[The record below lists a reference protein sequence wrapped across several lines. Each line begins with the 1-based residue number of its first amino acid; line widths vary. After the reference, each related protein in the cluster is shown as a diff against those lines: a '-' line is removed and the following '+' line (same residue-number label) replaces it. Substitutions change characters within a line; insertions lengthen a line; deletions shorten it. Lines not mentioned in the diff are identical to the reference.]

1 MSLDL
6 DNHAP
11 RFSLVP
17 RMARIF
23 ATAAASILMISACAG
38 GRAQS
43 GNLASSEPGDQVTN
57 ARNKS
62 GDIVCNMERPV
73 GSNIPERV
81 CFYVGDIE
89 AERHRTQTQMDMVLK
104 PTPPRAQ

>member
-1 MSLDL
+1 MSLDI

-38 GRAQS
+38 GRARS
-43 GNLASSEPGDQVTN
+43 GKLASSQTGGQDTNAGKPGD
-57 ARNKS
+57 
-62 GDIVCNMERPV
+62 IECHMERPV
-73 GSNIPERV
+73 GTNIPERV
-81 CFYVGDIE
+81 CTYVGDDSE
-89 AERHRTQTQMDMVLK
+89 AERHRTQTQMAV
-104 PTPPRAQ
+104 PQR